1 MNIFAV
7 IKIELWLFPQNYVLK
22 FCFSVSEKKKKA
34 KFLLLSDYMPDSS
47 PSWKKE
53 QEQQNT
59 LVTP

>member
-1 MNIFAV
+1 M
-7 IKIELWLFPQNYVLK
+7 FPQNYVLK